1 MSNYFYGS
9 ALDTELDYRRANLRQ
24 QAADHRLARKARA
37 ARTGRTGR
45 KGFHADGRRS

>member
-9 ALDTELDYRRANLRQ
+9 ALDTELDYRRTSLRRQASDHQLAQ
-24 QAADHRLARKARA
+24 QVRRA
-37 ARTGRTGR
+37 ARTGR